1 MGNDLGNI
9 WDTTTPGNGL
19 VHFDVSSGAFN
30 RQTITHGP
38 EQGLHCRSSAQ
49 DVTDPTTVY
58 LLTQEPNPEPSKL
71 VVLKQNDAAVTYM
84 IARTICLPARD
95 GGADSDGGADVISLG
110 RNQVLVTD
118 RFGSGEN
125 GKMYLYDISGDDSAP
140 KQTWTL
146 GDYPRQTGIVGTG
159 TVASASMHQ
168 DMVTYFPG
176 LLQKDGNGYT
186 IQPDASS
193 IQSETVPGPKKI

>member
-1 MGNDLGNI
+1 MG
-9 WDTTTPGNGL
+9 
-19 VHFDVSSGAFN
+19 
-30 RQTITHGP
+30 
-38 EQGLHCRSSAQ
+38 
-49 DVTDPTTVY
+49 DPTTVY
-58 LLTQEPNPEPSKL
+58 LLTQEPSPEPSKL

-84 IARTICLPARD
+84 IARTICLPARTP
-95 GGADSDGGADVISLG
+95 GYSDGGADVISLG

-118 RFGSGEN
+118 RYDVSGA
-125 GKMYLYDISGDDSAP
+125 DSAP
-140 KQTWTL
+140 KHTWTL

-159 TVASASMHQ
+159 TVASASMNQ

-193 IQSETVPGPKKI
+193 IQSETVPGPKEISFILAASS